1 VPIAAKLLYTAPKA
15 PLHIWA
21 TFKFASQVQDGARDV
36 MTQKKQNPEEKNAG
50 DNGGKSKKP
59 YQKPAF
65 RFERVFETMALACG
79 KIRQTEAQCRF
90 NRKSS

>member
-1 VPIAAKLLYTAPKA
+1 
-15 PLHIWA
+15 
-21 TFKFASQVQDGARDV
+21 
-36 MTQKKQNPEEKNAG
+36 MTQNKRKHEEQNAG
-50 DNGGKSKKP
+50 ESVSKGKRP

-65 RFERVFETMALACG
+65 RWERVFETMALACG